1 MSNQDSNQPPQP
13 RKRGLTSLTLGWLA
27 EKLRR
32 TEAIKEQIKSGNY
45 KVDPE
50 KVAAAI
56 INKN

>member
-1 MSNQDSNQPPQP
+1 MSNPDSNQPPQP

-32 TEAIKEQIKSGNY
+32 TEAIKEQVKNGSY

-50 KVAAAI
+50 KVAEAI
-56 INKN
+56 VNKN

>member
-1 MSNQDSNQPPQP
+1 MSNQDSNQPPPP

-32 TEAIKEQIKSGNY
+32 TEAIKEQVKNGSY

-56 INKN
+56 MNKS